1 MRSLLNCH
9 WSGVWC
15 KDDELAPPN
24 ALGRGNRNRN
34 TKGATSSSAGD
45 GAGGR
50 SAKGGGRGGGGGGGA
65 PKIENLEMIADGK
78 SNILM
83 LQVEGVHS
91 AFRSKSQMPNS
102 FSKKLVKKM
111 CLIVNFSFF
120 LEHSFFEC
128 WRVKFKLKRSK
139 VSDIQIGTCSKCSIG
154 LQIQGW

>member
-1 MRSLLNCH
+1 M
-9 WSGVWC
+9 
-15 KDDELAPPN
+15 
-24 ALGRGNRNRN
+24 GRGNRNRN
-34 TKGATSSSAGD
+34 TKGTTSSSAGD

-91 AFRSKSQMPNS
+91 ALQKQITDAQQLFKEAGKEDVPHCQ
-102 FSKKLVKKM
+102 LQ
-111 CLIVNFSFF
+111 FF

-128 WRVKFKLKRSK
+128 
-139 VSDIQIGTCSKCSIG
+139 
-154 LQIQGW
+154 